1 MPTPRPAQ
9 RQRRA
14 STSAHT
20 KHSTSL
26 TPRRAAR
33 AQRSSNSSNSSSES
47 SAVTLVSTY
56 SNENPADGTKNLT
69 RSLADFSPASEA
81 LSLTEE
87 TDVDEPGEGEDD
99 RGGSEIGMGTEE
111 WDEGWD
117 FEPKPGDAVW
127 VKSKDTE
134 RETWYYGRVQRSTR
148 TGTVRGGKQG
158 TFYSVR
164 YHRNLRRYFA
174 PLLEEIKPDTP
185 RVRKLLEQAGCDLE
199 L

>member
-1 MPTPRPAQ
+1 MPTPKPAQ
-9 RQRRA
+9 RQRTA
-14 STSAHT
+14 STNAHT
-20 KHSTSL
+20 RHSAFL
-26 TPRRAAR
+26 APRRAAR
-33 AQRSSNSSNSSSES
+33 AQRSSNSSNSSSGS
-47 SAVTLVSTY
+47 SAVTLVSAY
-56 SNENPADGTKNLT
+56 SNANCADGNKTLT

-87 TDVDEPGEGEDD
+87 TDVDEQGEGEDD
-99 RGGSEIGMGTEE
+99 GDGSEVGIGPEE

-134 RETWYYGRVQRSTR
+134 RETWYYGHVQRSTR

-158 TFYSVR
+158 MFYSVR